1 MVIPAAQAVNV
12 IHQCGKGLVNR
23 WEHISLGYGVGVGG
37 NRN

>member
-1 MVIPAAQAVNV
+1 MVIPAAQPVNV
-12 IHQCGKGLVNR
+12 TPQHEKGLVNR